1 MGARNAPSR
10 PTAEARQD
18 GLSLPQLVGSGLAAA
33 AGMALASELHLYGTT
48 AGAVVFAVAATAGAP
63 LIQLALHRAGDG
75 CAALLRAAGRTGRR
89 PGPAASRRALAP
101 MAVGLLVLGALA
113 ATGPTAVAAAQ
124 PAEVALD
131 HPPARD
137 PAERGSTDKAPSVR
151 SYGTT
156 YAYAAPAVNSAL
168 RQGS

>member
-1 MGARNAPSR
+1 MGARHTAARHAR
-10 PTAEARQD
+10 PGT
-18 GLSLPQLVGSGLAAA
+18 SLPQLLGSGLAAA

-75 CAALLRAAGRTGRR
+75 CAALLQAAGCGRPR
-89 PGPAASRRALAP
+89 PGPGPGPGPRRALAP
-101 MAVGLLVLGALA
+101 VAVGLVILGAVA
-113 ATGPTAVAAAQ
+113 VTSPSVVAAAQ
-124 PAEVALD
+124 PTEVALD

-151 SYGTT
+151 SYDTKSIT
-156 YAYAAPAVNSAL
+156 Y
-168 RQGS
+168 RGS